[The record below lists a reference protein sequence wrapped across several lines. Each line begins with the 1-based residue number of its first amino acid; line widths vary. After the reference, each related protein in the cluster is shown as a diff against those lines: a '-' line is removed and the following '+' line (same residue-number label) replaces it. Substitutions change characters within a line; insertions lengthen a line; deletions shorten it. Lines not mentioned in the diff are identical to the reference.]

1 MKKGSTG
8 YVYFEARSPEGDRMT
23 GLTVTCVTSLDGGA
37 ATVGPTVHE
46 IGTTGVYYIELTS
59 SLTNGK
65 CLAIIASADNAIIPL
80 IQVEFDDYALT
91 SEVASASSQAK
102 VLGLLGNWTV
112 SGSTMT
118 TYSGNSTLASYSLT
132 KDSGDNIVGIQ
143 EN

>member
-37 ATVGPTVHE
+37 ATSGPTVHE

-80 IQVEFDDYALT
+80 MQVEFDDYALT
-91 SEVASASSQAK
+91 SEITALSSNYGSWSLDNGTLTIYDASNTRSI
-102 VLGLLGNWTV
+102 
-112 SGSTMT
+112 
-118 TYSGNSTLASYSLT
+118 SLT
-132 KDSGDNIVGIQ
+132 VTKDGNGNITNIS
-143 EN
+143 